1 MKVHYLFIFFVLLAI
16 ALFGCSE
23 RDSKEEHKE
32 VKPALERAYKITFS
46 LSGDDFA
53 SRQDLATISSIKVQL
68 VDKRIAEVL
77 STGSGMGYM
86 TIIFRLNR
94 DNSLNSIKNVVQEV
108 YPEAAYRIE
117 PVEISGS
124 GLEK

>member
-1 MKVHYLFIFFVLLAI
+1 
-16 ALFGCSE
+16 
-23 RDSKEEHKE
+23 
-32 VKPALERAYKITFS
+32 VKPASEKAHKITFS

-53 SRQDLATISSIKVQL
+53 SQQDLATINNIRVQL
-68 VDKRIAEVL
+68 ENKGIAKVL

-86 TIIFRLNR
+86 TIIFRLDK
-94 DNSLNSIKNVVQEV
+94 DNSLDSIKNIVKEV